1 MSIKKLSVNS
11 IVYALG
17 PQIPKIVSLLMLP
30 IITPHLSARDYGVF
44 GTLMAYA
51 AAITALKDLGLT
63 SVLSVSFYKYPNRY
77 KFIWN
82 KLFALSTIWSIPL
95 SFILAL
101 VIYLILPKAESK
113 YYVMI
118 ALLNC
123 VPLIFFE
130 PTKWLGRK
138 YFQLIQKPIPIVT
151 FNGIAAIG
159 GVVSNYITIVIF
171 KMGYLGWFISSFVI
185 SFISFLPYLWIII
198 KSIKLRFDFNMNQ
211 KWIKRYLAIGLPV
224 LPHFYSIYL
233 LDASDRLILNWYHVP
248 FDELGL
254 YSLAYTLGGYFA
266 IVGNA
271 LGEASG
277 PMYMK
282 LFRSET
288 IEDEI
293 KAKNLTFFMQG
304 GTLLLAFLVALWMK
318 EAFGLLIRNDSLKMG
333 YMITLIIVMS
343 YSFKPIYFGP
353 VSKMQYLLNTKDLW
367 KISLVAGFVNVIL
380 NLILVPLYGI
390 WGSVVATFIAMVFM
404 AFRGYFLKSF
414 RDNNEVNY
422 YPVYWFLAIGGSTA
436 LVYLISDIPVLFKSV
451 LTFVLI
457 TFGVFYYRMNKSKM
471 AFD

>member
-11 IVYALG
+11 LVYALG
-17 PQIPKIVSLLMLP
+17 PQLPKLVSLLMLP

-82 KLFALSTIWSIPL
+82 KLFALSTIWAIPL
-95 SFILAL
+95 SIILAF
-101 VIYLILPKAESK
+101 VIYLILPAAEGQ
-113 YYVMI
+113 YYLMI
-118 ALLNC
+118 MLLNC
-123 VPLIFFE
+123 LPLILFE

-159 GVVSNYITIVIF
+159 GVVSNYITIVIL

-185 SFISFLPYLWIII
+185 SFISFLPYLWIIV
-198 KSIKLRFDFNMNQ
+198 KSIKLRFDFSFNK

-233 LDASDRLILNWYHVP
+233 LDASDRLILNWYQVP
-248 FDELGL
+248 FDDIGL

-288 IEDEI
+288 MEDEI
-293 KAKNLTFFMQG
+293 KAKNLTFVMQG

-318 EAFGLLIRNDSLKMG
+318 EAFGLLIRNDSLKTG
-333 YMITLIIVMS
+333 YMISLIIIMS
-343 YSFKPIYFGP
+343 YSYRPIYFGP
-353 VSKMQYLLNTKDLW
+353 ISKLQYLLKTKELW
-367 KISLVAGFVNVIL
+367 KISLIAGILNVIL
-380 NLILVPLYGI
+380 NLILVPVYGI
-390 WGSVVATFIAMVFM
+390 WGSVIATFIAMMFM
-404 AFRGYFLKSF
+404 GFRGYLLKSF
-414 RDNNEVNY
+414 RDNNPVNY
-422 YPVYWFLAIGGSTA
+422 YPLFWFMAICGSTI
-436 LVYLISDIPVLFKSV
+436 LVFLMKDIHVIYKTIITLMLLTISS
-451 LTFVLI
+451 
-457 TFGVFYYRMNKSKM
+457 FYFYKNKLKLS
-471 AFD
+471 F

>member
-11 IVYALG
+11 LVYALG
-17 PQIPKIVSLLMLP
+17 PQLPKIVSLLMLP

-82 KLFALSTIWSIPL
+82 KLFALSTVWSIPL

-101 VIYLILPKAESK
+101 VIYLILPKAESQ
-113 YYVMI
+113 YYLMI
-118 ALLNC
+118 VLLNC
-123 VPLIFFE
+123 LPLVLFE

-151 FNGIAAIG
+151 FNGIAALG
-159 GVVSNYITIVIF
+159 GVVSNYITIVIL

-185 SFISFLPYLWIII
+185 SFISFLPYLWIIV

-211 KWIKRYLAIGLPV
+211 KWLKRYLAIGLPV
-224 LPHFYSIYL
+224 LPHFYSTYL
-233 LDASDRLILNWYHVP
+233 LDASDRLILNWYHIP
-248 FDELGL
+248 FDDIGL

-293 KAKNLTFFMQG
+293 KAKNLTFVMQG

-318 EAFGLLIRNDSLKMG
+318 EAFGLLIRNESLKMG
-333 YMITLIIVMS
+333 YLITVIIVMS
-343 YSFKPIYFGP
+343 YSYRPIYFGP
-353 VSKMQYLLNTKDLW
+353 ISKLQYLLKTKELW
-367 KISLVAGFVNVIL
+367 KISFVAGALNVVLNFIL
-380 NLILVPLYGI
+380 IPFYGI
-390 WGSVVATFIAMVFM
+390 WGSVLATFIATMFM
-404 AFRGYFLKSF
+404 GFRGYLLKSF
-414 RDNNEVNY
+414 RDNNPVNY
-422 YPVYWFLAIGGSTA
+422 YPLLWFLAICASTL
-436 LVYLISDIPVLFKSV
+436 LVYFIKDVHFVCKAILTLMILTSAAYYYYKNKFK
-451 LTFVLI
+451 L
-457 TFGVFYYRMNKSKM
+457 
-471 AFD
+471 AF

>member
-11 IVYALG
+11 LVYALG
-17 PQIPKIVSLLMLP
+17 PQLPKIVSLLMLP

-82 KLFALSTIWSIPL
+82 KLFALSTVWAIPL

-101 VIYLILPKAESK
+101 VIYLVLPKAESQ
-113 YYVMI
+113 YYLMI
-118 ALLNC
+118 VLLNC
-123 VPLIFFE
+123 LPLILFE

-151 FNGIAAIG
+151 FNGIAALG

-185 SFISFLPYLWIII
+185 SFISFLPYLWIIV

-211 KWIKRYLAIGLPV
+211 KWLKRYLAIGLPV

-233 LDASDRLILNWYHVP
+233 LDASDRLILNWYQVP
-248 FDELGL
+248 FDEIGL

-288 IEDEI
+288 IGDEV
-293 KAKNLTFFMQG
+293 KAKNLTFVMQG

-318 EAFGLLIRNDSLKMG
+318 EAFGMLIRNEALKSG
-333 YMITLIIVMS
+333 YVITLIIIMS
-343 YSFKPIYFGP
+343 YSYRPIYFGP
-353 VSKMQYLLNTKDLW
+353 INKLQYMLKTKELW
-367 KISLVAGFVNVIL
+367 KISFVAGLLNVVL
-380 NLILVPLYGI
+380 NLILVPFYGI
-390 WGSVVATFIAMVFM
+390 WGSVLATFIAMMFM
-404 AFRGYFLKSF
+404 GFRGYLLKSF
-414 RDNNEVNY
+414 RDNNPVKY
-422 YPVYWFLAIGGSTA
+422 YPLFWFLAICISTF
-436 LVYLISDIPVLFKSV
+436 LVYFIRDVHFIYKAILTLMILSSAAYYYYKNKFK
-451 LTFVLI
+451 L
-457 TFGVFYYRMNKSKM
+457 
-471 AFD
+471 AF